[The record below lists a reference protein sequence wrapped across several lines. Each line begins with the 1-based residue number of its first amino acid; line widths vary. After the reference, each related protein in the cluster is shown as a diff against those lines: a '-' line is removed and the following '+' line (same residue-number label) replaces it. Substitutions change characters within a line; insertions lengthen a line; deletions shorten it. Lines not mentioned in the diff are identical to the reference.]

1 MVSACGGDAE
11 PGKKTGLLSGWFERE
26 PAPEAETGC
35 ARLVGSKLVFF
46 GVVAAD
52 EPVAVKVAE
61 DVLRYGGTAA
71 DAAVALA
78 LTLTVTKPS
87 MASLGGGGV
96 CIVHDP
102 AAKYTEVIDFIA
114 SPGSP
119 VAGADR
125 PSAVPT
131 LLRGLAALHARYG
144 QSDIRALLAG
154 AEKKARFGAIVTRA
168 AALDLALAAKPLFDD
183 PEARRI
189 FGHANGAPVGEGV
202 WLTQPDLADTYAT
215 LRTAGISSFYKGA
228 FAQRLVAAVTAAGG
242 TLTLDDLRR
251 YLPRWRKAV
260 LVPYRDQVLAFVPP
274 PAGVGVGGALMW
286 NMLAQNDR
294 YQAADPAARAHL
306 LVEAAKRAFAARPR
320 WLGADDASD
329 YSFTN
334 RLVAETLMSDFDPAR
349 ATPVDALDVQPRA
362 MPENPAGTGFVVVD
376 LVGQA
381 VACTLTNYGFY
392 GTGRVASG
400 TGILLAG
407 APGQGDRNA
416 LSLGPVLTYDRE
428 LRSFRLA
435 VAGSGGAATLTASMT
450 VLAAS
455 ILDGSVLDKALR
467 LPRVHHGGL
476 PDVVLAE
483 KSVPE
488 AVIGTLRSQ
497 GHQVTVVPDL
507 GRVNAAECPL
517 GLDARSDEIACFVH
531 ADPRGFGIAAEAER

>member
-1 MVSACGGDAE
+1 MTGCGGDAE

-26 PAPEAETGC
+26 PAPAVDTER
-35 ARLVGSKLVFF
+35 ARLVGSKLVFL
-46 GVVAAD
+46 GVVSAD

-61 DVLRYGGTAA
+61 DVLRFGGTAT

-87 MASLGGGGV
+87 MTSLGGGGV

-102 AAKYTEVIDFIA
+102 TAKFTEVVDFIA
-114 SPGSP
+114 PPGSP

-154 AEKKARFGAIVTRA
+154 AEKKARFGAIMSRA
-168 AALDLALAAKPLFDD
+168 AAQDLALAAKPLFDD

-189 FGHANGAPVGEGV
+189 FGHLNGAPVGEGV
-202 WLTQPDLADTYAT
+202 WLTQPDLADTYAI

-228 FAQRLVAAVTAAGG
+228 FAERLVAAVTTAGG

-260 LVPYRDQVLAFVPP
+260 LVLYRGQVLAFVPP

-286 NMLAQNDR
+286 NMLVGNER
-294 YQAADPAARAHL
+294 YRAADPAARAHL

-320 WLGADDASD
+320 WLGADDPSG
-329 YSFTN
+329 YGFTG
-334 RLVAETLMSDFDPAR
+334 RQVAKTLMANFDPSR
-349 ATPVDALDVQPRA
+349 ATPADALDPKPRA
-362 MPENPAGTGFVVVD
+362 MSENPAGAGFVVVD

-392 GTGRVASG
+392 GTGRVAPG

-407 APGQGDRNA
+407 APGRGDRNA

-435 VAGSGGAATLTASMT
+435 LAGSGGAATLTASMT

-488 AVIGTLRSQ
+488 AVIGALRGQ

-517 GLDARSDEIACFVH
+517 GLDARSEEVACFVH